1 MYLHVSG
8 KVQALLLHKH
18 QYCDIVRPMLQGGSV
33 IWCVRC
39 VYIYVHD
46 VYVSNITCF
55 IANSICDFKMTDMLS
70 VVFGIKELN
79 TFHKVFSVIF
89 FQKHKSPYSLY

>member
-1 MYLHVSG
+1 
-8 KVQALLLHKH
+8 
-18 QYCDIVRPMLQGGSV
+18 MLQGGSV

-46 VYVSNITCF
+46 VYASNITCF
-55 IANSICDFKMTDMLS
+55 IANSICDFKTDMLS

-79 TFHKVFSVIF
+79 TLHKVFYVIF
-89 FQKHKSPYSLY
+89 LKHKSLFSILIVGE